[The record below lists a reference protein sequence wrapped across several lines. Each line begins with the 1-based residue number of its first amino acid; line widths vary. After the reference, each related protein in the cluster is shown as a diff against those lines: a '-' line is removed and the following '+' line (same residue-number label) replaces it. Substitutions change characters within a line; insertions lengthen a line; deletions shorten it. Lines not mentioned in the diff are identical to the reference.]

1 MKKTAIILSSL
12 LGFSALAPTV
22 FVAPV
27 SASVTSEKSSIV
39 QVEANEIFDALD
51 DLQPY
56 ISIESNGLYKLDEK
70 AKNVVSEEI
79 FNKYKVAFDK
89 INKDIDK
96 GVLSTKTGDLTTGPR
111 YELEKNKDN
120 VITPN
125 VFGNAYA
132 WGYAITFNH
141 AETVTQVKALRSSG
155 VAGGLIAA
163 ITAAIPGLQPATVA
177 AALGTAGVNG
187 IAQLFENN
195 DKGRGV
201 TLNLHAGY
209 FNFTSN

>member
-1 MKKTAIILSSL
+1 MKKTAILLSSL
-12 LGFSALAPTV
+12 LSFSALAPTV
-22 FVAPV
+22 LVAPV
-27 SASVTSEKSSIV
+27 SASIESEHSTVI
-39 QVEANEIFDALD
+39 QIEANEIFEALD

-56 ISIESNGLYKLDEK
+56 ISIQSNGLYKLDEK
-70 AKNVVSEEI
+70 AKAVVSEKI

-89 INKDIDK
+89 INNDINK
-96 GVLSTKTGDLTTGPR
+96 GLLSTKTGDLTVGPK
-111 YELEKNKDN
+111 YELDKNKGS

-141 AETVTQVKALRSSG
+141 AETLTQIKALRTSG

-163 ITAAIPGLQPATVA
+163 ITAAIPTLQPAAVA
-177 AALGTAGVNG
+177 ASLGTAGVNAL
-187 IAQLFENN
+187 AQLFENN

-201 TLNLHAGY
+201 TLNLHVGY